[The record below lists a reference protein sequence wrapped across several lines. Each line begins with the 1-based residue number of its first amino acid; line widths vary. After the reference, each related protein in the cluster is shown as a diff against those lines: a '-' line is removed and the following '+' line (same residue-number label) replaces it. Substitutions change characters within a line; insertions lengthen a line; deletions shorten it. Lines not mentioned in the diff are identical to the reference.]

1 MCQKFKERTVSSLS
15 IANAVLKKDERRIA
29 IYRKINAIID
39 ESELKEIYGIDETKI
54 NNINSYYQQ
63 FNSYVSLEN
72 VENFRS
78 ST

>member
-54 NNINSYYQQ
+54 NNINS
-63 FNSYVSLEN
+63 
-72 VENFRS
+72 
-78 ST
+78 

>member
-72 VENFRS
+72 VENLRS